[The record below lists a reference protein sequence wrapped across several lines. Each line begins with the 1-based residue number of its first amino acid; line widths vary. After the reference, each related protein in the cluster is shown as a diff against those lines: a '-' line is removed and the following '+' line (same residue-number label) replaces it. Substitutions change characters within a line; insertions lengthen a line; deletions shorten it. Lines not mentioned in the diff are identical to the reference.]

1 MSNDQSNAQQGTNP
15 DRVGQ
20 QISLHQADGDTSTWV
35 TMNVESN
42 APITVNAFTTAPIT
56 VNTYAGTAIK
66 INAIDPPASGQVA
79 TLQDRET
86 SDDSSEEVEENYILS
101 AHSFQ
106 HVHWT
111 PSGYVDDNLAAVA
124 NETAVASQPGV
135 ESDSSDYAGPATPDF
150 GDSEVSESDEGED
163 EDDNR
168 STTAEIGE
176 PTESNLPA
184 SGDLFRLDSHLRPIS
199 TYPFL
204 PISTNFL
211 KCGISNSRQR
221 GSAWKRCVLCVESR
235 PLDGSPPTYSCHWP
249 GANGRLPV
257 KSWEFVLVIMKE
269 DLMMTLYDMG
279 LPTKRSSWDEFL
291 NVTLDPTIDLQPDF
305 TLPENAGYRV
315 LAWAKQPR
323 KGGEYYWLDIQG
335 RVVEETSDFRE
346 NHDPWIHVSKRWMVG
361 NMHKDELTREA
372 LEAANEA

>member
-20 QISLHQADGDTSTWV
+20 QISLHQADGDSSTWV
-35 TMNVESN
+35 AMSVESN

-86 SDDSSEEVEENYILS
+86 SDDASEEVEENDIFS

-124 NETAVASQPGV
+124 NETAIESQPGV

-176 PTESNLPA
+176 PTEGNFLAYRNP
-184 SGDLFRLDSHLRPIS
+184 FRLAPHLRPIAIIH
-199 TYPFL
+199 TL
-204 PISTNFL
+204 PPQLALS
-211 KCGISNSRQR
+211 
-221 GSAWKRCVLCVESR
+221 
-235 PLDGSPPTYSCHWP
+235 SPP
-249 GANGRLPV
+249 
-257 KSWEFVLVIMKE
+257 
-269 DLMMTLYDMG
+269 
-279 LPTKRSSWDEFL
+279 
-291 NVTLDPTIDLQPDF
+291 
-305 TLPENAGYRV
+305 
-315 LAWAKQPR
+315 
-323 KGGEYYWLDIQG
+323 
-335 RVVEETSDFRE
+335 
-346 NHDPWIHVSKRWMVG
+346 
-361 NMHKDELTREA
+361 
-372 LEAANEA
+372 